1 MFCSLFFAAAAI
13 AVLAAI
19 GSSRAIGQRV
29 RDNAFHPGKIA
40 PWVVEH
46 TANGQQAEFMVVLAD
61 QADLKAAATMRTK
74 TEKGRYVHDTLRNK
88 RQTTQSPILRWL
100 SQRGLEHRSF
110 YIVNAVLVK
119 GTREIAEALAA
130 RPDVARVEGNPQ
142 VHIDLPQPVSTAEAP
157 SRPRI
162 PETIEPGIN
171 YTHAPQVWDLGFTG
185 QGIVVGS
192 ADSGVRWTHNA
203 LKPHYRGWDGQT
215 ANHDY
220 NWHDAIHDSVG
231 NPCGNDSPE
240 PCDDVFHGSWTTG
253 MAIGDDGAGNQIG
266 MAPGAKWIACRTL
279 DGFHNLITLARCIEC
294 MEFFLAPYPVGGDP
308 GDGDPTKA
316 PDITNNSWN
325 CGPEGGCSPATF
337 QAAVEA
343 QRAAGIMM
351 VVSAGNDGP
360 GCSSMEFSP
369 AIYEAAYTVGALSH
383 RHR

>member
-1 MFCSLFFAAAAI
+1 M
-13 AVLAAI
+13 
-19 GSSRAIGQRV
+19 
-29 RDNAFHPGKIA
+29 
-40 PWVVEH
+40 
-46 TANGQQAEFMVVLAD
+46 
-61 QADLKAAATMRTK
+61 
-74 TEKGRYVHDTLRNK
+74 
-88 RQTTQSPILRWL
+88 
-100 SQRGLEHRSF
+100 
-110 YIVNAVLVK
+110 
-119 GTREIAEALAA
+119 
-130 RPDVARVEGNPQ
+130 
-142 VHIDLPQPVSTAEAP
+142 
-157 SRPRI
+157 

-192 ADSGVRWTHNA
+192 ADTGVRWTHNA
-203 LKPHYRGWDGQT
+203 LKPQYRGWDGQT

-266 MAPGAKWIACRTL
+266 MAPGAKWIACRMI
-279 DGFHNLITLARCIEC
+279 DGPADLISLARCIEC

-325 CGPEGGCSPATF
+325 CGPRDGCSLDTL

-343 QRAAGIMM
+343 QGAAGIMM
-351 VVSAGNDGP
+351 VVAAKSRPGLFQCGNFLLRFMRRPTRWGP
-360 GCSSMEFSP
+360 
-369 AIYEAAYTVGALSH
+369 
-383 RHR
+383 